1 MHEFDVNFWVVN
13 VDVLYSTANGEP
25 QGAHMDECHTYKE
38 IEDEAGEMISEIAP
52 LMENTLLDI

>member
-1 MHEFDVNFWVVN
+1 
-13 VDVLYSTANGEP
+13 
-25 QGAHMDECHTYKE
+25 MDECHTYKE